1 MRRSI
6 AGLVLALVACG
17 PSAGAIDGG
26 GGNGADADPSRIDAR
41 GPVEFADA
49 AAVEQCD
56 KMDIVFVID
65 NSGSMEEEQINLATN
80 YPLFIE
86 VLENYDYDLDYRVAV
101 TTTGMDY
108 TYEMTIPGFGTMP
121 STQDGGDNGTLLQR
135 CDMTRRWI
143 EHTDPTPAETFACAS
158 QVGYSGPSDE
168 MPLAVMRAAF
178 EDRIS
183 DGTNLG
189 FLRDD
194 ALLAL
199 VILTDED
206 DCSYEESVTLGFT
219 ESLCDVQIEPVTNYL
234 SFLDGLTGDR
244 ARWAVAVIAGET
256 SCDSDWGGA
265 AEAHRLKDFV
275 AQTGTNA
282 VLSSICDADLAT
294 ALEAALDTFDSA
306 CEGFPPID

>member
-1 MRRSI
+1 MRSCI
-6 AGLVLALVACG
+6 ALCLLALVACG
-17 PSAGAIDGG
+17 PTAGAVDGG
-26 GGNGADADPSRIDAR
+26 GGSGADADPSRPDAR
-41 GPVEFADA
+41 PPVEFVDA
-49 AAVEQCD
+49 APPEQCD

-65 NSGSMEEEQINLATN
+65 NSGSMELEQVNLADN
-80 YPLFIE
+80 YPAFIE

-108 TYEMTIPGFGTMP
+108 TYEMTIPGVGTMP
-121 STQDGGDNGTLLQR
+121 SSQDGGDNGALLQR

-143 EHTDPTPAETFACAS
+143 EHSDATPVETFACAS
-158 QVGYSGPSDE
+158 QVGYSGPNDE

-178 EDRIS
+178 DDRIS

-189 FLRDD
+189 FLRED
-194 ALLAL
+194 ALLG
-199 VILTDED
+199 VVFLTDED
-206 DCSYEESVTLGFT
+206 DCSYEDSVTLGFA
-219 ESLCDVQIEPVTNYL
+219 ENLCDVQMEPVANYV
-234 SFLDGLTGDR
+234 SVLDGLKGDR

-282 VLSSICDADLAT
+282 VLSSICDADLAS
-294 ALEAALDTFDSA
+294 ALEDALDTFDTA